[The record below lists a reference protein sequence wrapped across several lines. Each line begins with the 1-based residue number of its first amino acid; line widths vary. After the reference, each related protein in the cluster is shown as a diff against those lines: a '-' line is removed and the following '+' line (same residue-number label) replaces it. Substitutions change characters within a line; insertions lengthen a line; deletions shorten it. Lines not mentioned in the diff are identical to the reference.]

1 MVKEIR
7 ASHILVMNE
16 EHAKELLGKIKEGA
30 SFEEL
35 ARKFS
40 KCPSGKNG
48 GDLGF
53 FGKGMMVPEFER
65 AAWTLEKG
73 KTTEKPVKTQFG
85 FHLIKKTDER

>member
-1 MVKEIR
+1 MAKEIR
-7 ASHILVMNE
+7 ASHILVLNE
-16 EHAKELLGKIKEGA
+16 THAKELIDKIKKGD

-35 ARKFS
+35 ARQFS

-65 AAWTLEKG
+65 AAWSLDKG
-73 KTTEKPVKTQFG
+73 KFTEKPVKTQFG
-85 FHLIKKTDER
+85 FHIIKKRDER

>member
-7 ASHILVMNE
+7 ASHILVINE
-16 EHAKELLGKIKEGA
+16 THAKELIDKIKKGE

-35 ARKFS
+35 AKQFS
-40 KCPSGKNG
+40 KCPSRNNG

-65 AAWTLEKG
+65 AVWTLDKG
-73 KTTEKPVKTQFG
+73 KITEKPVKTQFG
-85 FHLIKKTDER
+85 FHIIKKTDER